1 MKECV
6 IKVKKIAH
14 GAELPSYAYKSDVG
28 FDLRANETIEL
39 FPGEQKKVRTGL
51 ILEIPQGYVGL
62 IRDRAGIV
70 TKMGIHTSA
79 GTFDPDFRG
88 EVSILLVN
96 LSEETASI
104 EKGMKIAQMIII
116 PVIKPKIIEVKKL
129 SDTERGEKSFGSTD
143 LKELK
148 KMMKGKKK

>member
-6 IKVKKIAH
+6 IKIKKIAR
-14 GAELPSYAYKSDVG
+14 GAEIPFYAYKSDVG

-51 ILEIPQGYVGL
+51 ILEIPQGYVGF

-79 GTFDPDFRG
+79 GTFDPEFRG

-129 SDTERGEKSFGSTD
+129 SETERGEKSFGSTD

-148 KMMKGKKK
+148 KLMKEKKK